1 MEGSV
6 LIMQLDWV
14 ECAILIWC
22 RKDYLLKSREGDWL
36 EITEI
41 MSSWRGQY
49 FNIGWKLLMLSNEV
63 RSDLGNLFNEVIVKT
78 NS

>member
-6 LIMQLDWV
+6 LIVQSDWV
-14 ECAILIWC
+14 ECTILVWC
-22 RKDYLLKSREGDWL
+22 RKDYLLKFREGDWL
-36 EITEI
+36 KITKI

-63 RSDLGNLFNEVIVKT
+63 RANLGNLFNEVIVKT